1 MFRKLILTISS
12 LILFAGISGA
22 QVRVRLF
29 ANQSPESAVFTVT
42 TGAYEFNSYNGVSLV
57 ADKDE
62 TIIIARYNGKLAVKI
77 RDRKGF
83 LCDSLSFV
91 GRTGKDFFSLRINGS
106 QPVRKYYS
114 GDLYCFPDM
123 ATLLFINS
131 CNIESYISGVVET
144 EGGTGKSIE
153 YFKTQAII
161 VRTYLYRNFDRHI
174 ADRFNVCDNTHCQA
188 FNGLSFDPVIGRAVS
203 ETGGLVILDKDST
216 LIISAFHSNCGG
228 ETSSSEDV
236 WLRKQPYL
244 KKVIDPYC
252 LTSRNATWVKKIDV
266 HDWLIMLGKSGYKG
280 SNDDPS
286 LLGFSQK
293 TRMLDYVTG
302 TFKMPL
308 LNIRAYLNLRSTFF
322 SVVPRGDSV
331 ILMGRG
337 YGHGVGLCQEG
348 AMVMAEKGFS
358 YKQIIDFYYT
368 GVIITDIKNAV
379 ILPSN

>member
-1 MFRKLILTISS
+1 MFRKLILTIFS
-12 LILFAGISGA
+12 LILFADISEA

-29 ANQSPESAVFTVT
+29 ANQSPESAVFTVIA
-42 TGAYEFNSYNGVSLV
+42 GAYEFNSYNGFSLV

-62 TIIIARYNGKLAVKI
+62 TVIIARYNGKLAVKI
-77 RDRKGF
+77 TDTKGF
-83 LCDSLSFV
+83 LCDSLSFR
-91 GRTGKDFFSLRINGS
+91 GKTGKDLFSLRINGS
-106 QPVRKYYS
+106 QPVRNNYS
-114 GDLYCFPDM
+114 GDLYCFPDL

-131 CNIESYISGVVET
+131 CNIESYISGVVEA

-153 YFKTQAII
+153 FFKTQAII
-161 VRTYLYRNFDRHI
+161 VRTYLFRNFDKHI

-188 FNGLSFDPVIGRAVS
+188 FNGLSNDPVIDRAVS
-203 ETGGLVILDKDST
+203 ATMGLVILDKDSS
-216 LIISAFHSNCGG
+216 LINSAFHSNCGG

-236 WLRKQPYL
+236 WLSKQPYL

-252 LTSRNATWVKKIDV
+252 LTSKNATWVKKIST
-266 HDWLIMLGKSGYKG
+266 HDWFIMLEKAGYKG
-280 SNDDPS
+280 STDDPS

-293 TRMLDYVTG
+293 TRMPDYITG

-308 LNIRAYLNLRSTFF
+308 LNIRTYLNLRSTFF
-322 SVVPRGDSV
+322 SVIPQGDSV
-331 ILMGRG
+331 VLKGRG

-348 AMVMAEKGFS
+348 AMAMAEKGFS